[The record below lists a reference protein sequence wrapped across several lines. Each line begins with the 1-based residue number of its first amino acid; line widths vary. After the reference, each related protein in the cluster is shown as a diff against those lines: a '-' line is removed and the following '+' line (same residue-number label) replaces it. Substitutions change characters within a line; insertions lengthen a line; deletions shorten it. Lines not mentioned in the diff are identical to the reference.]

1 MYNIL
6 YERQMLRVQISRQN
20 FQRQG
25 KVIHIYSIFSIS
37 MCAVVYKKQAGMQVQ
52 LSGIQQYD
60 ILNRS
65 VARILSGCL
74 FGD

>member
-1 MYNIL
+1 MK
-6 YERQMLRVQISRQN
+6 
-20 FQRQG
+20 G
-25 KVIHIYSIFSIS
+25 KCCGFKFLDKIFRDKAIYIYSIFSIS